1 MTPKSVRTPK
11 EMEPLFEKAEKY
23 VQDYFSKEK
32 RDPST
37 GSITIGGQRYI
48 LVRAKAMSVDFLE
61 FIENKYPGLDEGEAF
76 EAAAKLL
83 FDMAHATGK
92 SDAKNFHILMK
103 VNDPV
108 AKLSAGPV
116 HFAYTGWA
124 FVDILP
130 ESKPSPDNNYY
141 LLYDHPHSFE
151 ADSWLAVKKK
161 TKYPVCIMNSGYSSG
176 WCEESFG
183 VKLVS
188 REILC
193 RAKGDAFCRFIMA
206 PEDRIGKHVEEYRKA
221 HPELFKKKQ

>member
-1 MTPKSVRTPK
+1 MALNCVKTPK
-11 EMEPLFEKAEKY
+11 EMEPLFTKAEKY
-23 VQDYFSKEK
+23 VKDYFSKEK

-61 FIENKYPGLDEGEAF
+61 FIENKYPGLDEEDAF

-92 SDAKNFHILMK
+92 SDAQNFHKAMNVK
-103 VNDPV
+103 DPI
-108 AKLSAGPV
+108 AKLSSGPV

-124 FVDILP
+124 FVDIFA
-130 ESKPSPDNNYY
+130 ESKPQPDDNYY
-141 LLYDHPHSFE
+141 LIYDHPHSFE
-151 ADSWLAVKKK
+151 ADSWITAKKK
-161 TKYPVCIMNSGYSSG
+161 TKNPVCIMNAGYSSG

-188 REILC
+188 KEILC
-193 RAKGDAFCRFIMA
+193 RARGDKYCRFIMA
-206 PEDRIGKHVEEYRKA
+206 PENKVDGYIAEYKKA
-221 HPELFKKKQ
+221 NPALFKKKK